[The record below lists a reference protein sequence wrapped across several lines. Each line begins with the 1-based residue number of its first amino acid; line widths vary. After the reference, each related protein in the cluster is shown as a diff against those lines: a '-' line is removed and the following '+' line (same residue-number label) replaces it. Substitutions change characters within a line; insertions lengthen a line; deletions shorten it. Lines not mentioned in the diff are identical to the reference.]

1 MQCCVNEG
9 VAGVADAVMKQMG
22 EIWYFGW
29 HSRCTVGSLLA
40 VARSCSCRRT
50 ALHVANQTVCFTRHH
65 LYRGRLEILVQNPPD
80 GQELYWHNTRT
91 VPKPYKGPREV
102 RFEQDF
108 SPDHDVKLA
117 LTR

>member
-1 MQCCVNEG
+1 MVPVLTWCMHAIGC
-9 VAGVADAVMKQMG
+9 
-22 EIWYFGW
+22 
-29 HSRCTVGSLLA
+29 
-40 VARSCSCRRT
+40 
-50 ALHVANQTVCFTRHH
+50 
-65 LYRGRLEILVQNPPD
+65 RGRLEILVQNPPD

>member
-1 MQCCVNEG
+1 MRSTQAEKMSELEEELPLCLDNSS
-9 VAGVADAVMKQMG
+9 AIA
-22 EIWYFGW
+22 W
-29 HSRCTVGSLLA
+29 HVVFHATSSCLTLFFWACLPLSR
-40 VARSCSCRRT
+40 
-50 ALHVANQTVCFTRHH
+50 VC
-65 LYRGRLEILVQNPPD
+65 RGRLEILVQNPPD

-108 SPDHDVKLA
+108 SPDHDIKLA

>member
-1 MQCCVNEG
+1 MAAPRVEDGSWERLSTGSNGFTPVSCWLAHTGQSTHILVPLCC
-9 VAGVADAVMKQMG
+9 
-22 EIWYFGW
+22 
-29 HSRCTVGSLLA
+29 C
-40 VARSCSCRRT
+40 CC
-50 ALHVANQTVCFTRHH
+50 
-65 LYRGRLEILVQNPPD
+65 RGRLEILVQNPPD

-108 SPDHDVKLA
+108 SPDHDIKLA